1 MPAYELR
8 EHLQTHGYAVLGR
21 YASPDAAKA
30 RMDALVAEDRQRQGR
45 YTIDYVQ
52 AAQPDAPAPG
62 VVDTTPAPGPRPAR
76 KP

>member
-8 EHLQTHGYAVLGR
+8 EHQTNGYDVLGR
-21 YASPDAAKA
+21 YASPDAA
-30 RMDALVAEDRQRQGR
+30 RQREYELIAEDRQRLGR

-52 AAQPDAPAPG
+52 EATPDVPIPVVEVRPPAVQRVEP
-62 VVDTTPAPGPRPAR
+62 R

>member
-21 YASPDAAKA
+21 YASADAARA
-30 RMDALVAEDRQRQGR
+30 RIDALVAEDRQRQGR

-52 AAQPDAPAPG
+52 AATPDAPAAVPIARAT
-62 VVDTTPAPGPRPAR
+62 VAPAGKR
-76 KP
+76 